1 MTEHNN
7 FPGGLRIL
15 ISAAAFVIIIAGVN
29 LAQSVIVLILIS
41 IFLAILGAPA
51 VLWLKKKHIPS
62 ILAVF
67 IVMAVMI
74 IILILISAQIG
85 TSISNFSNEL
95 PLLQSSIREQV
106 IELSVFLRSKGFS
119 GTQKILLDYINPEA
133 VMKFTAG
140 LLTGLSSVL
149 SDVILVLLTVTF
161 TLLEISSFPQ
171 KLRAILGDPEQ
182 VFPRFTKFIVDMKRY
197 MIIKTMINLAAGIL
211 IAVWMEILGVQ
222 FPVLWG
228 FLAFLLHYI
237 PNIGAIIAAIPPALL
252 ALVQIGI
259 GSALLVVTGN
269 ILIGFLIGNVIE
281 PRLMGRRLGL
291 STLVV
296 FLSLIFWGSLLGLI
310 GAILCI
316 PLTMALKYA
325 FESNESTQW
334 IAVLLSS
341 EKSDEISTQNLK
353 EVKRMM
359 NIPGTD
365 NRFLIVCLRI

>member
-1 MTEHNN
+1 MTEQNN

-15 ISAAAFVIIIAGVN
+15 IGAAAFVIIIAGIN

-51 VLWLKKKHIPS
+51 VLWLKKKHVPS

-67 IVMAVMI
+67 IVMAAMI
-74 IILILISAQIG
+74 IILALISAQIG

-197 MIIKTMINLAAGIL
+197 MVIKTMINLAAGIL

-259 GSALLVVTGN
+259 GSSLLVVSGN

-296 FLSLIFWGSLLGLI
+296 FLSLILWGSLLGLI

-334 IAVLLSS
+334 IAVLLGS
-341 EKSDEISTQNLK
+341 EKSDEISAPILK
-353 EVKRMM
+353 KTKE
-359 NIPGTD
+359 
-365 NRFLIVCLRI
+365 